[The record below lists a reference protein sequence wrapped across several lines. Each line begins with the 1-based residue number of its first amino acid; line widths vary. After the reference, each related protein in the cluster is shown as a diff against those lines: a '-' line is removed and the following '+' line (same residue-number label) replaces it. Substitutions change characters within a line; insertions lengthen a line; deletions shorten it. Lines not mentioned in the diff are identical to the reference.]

1 MIWDERLNDLMGRMI
16 NMKKYLLI
24 APITLTLL
32 FAQSSAIFL
41 LIPPSP
47 TMNGLGREIGVCL
60 PYDDPYAGY
69 YNPANGLQLFEG
81 NAYHYSKL
89 KTRWLP
95 RLADDMY
102 LHYEVMNVGLIPKKY
117 PVKAVISSHK
127 TYLDLGEQ
135 IMMGE
140 TYSGTF
146 RSYMKADALTFGVG
160 FSANVFGRI
169 PIDFAFGITR
179 KEAIQELL
187 INPDTTSL
195 KSSNIF
201 YDYGTLISIPI
212 SSKYYSFIKNEE
224 FKDDFELQIIPSF
237 GYSISN
243 VGDGVK
249 FDVLSSESDP
259 SPRYLRTG
267 IASSVT
273 LSYKS
278 LWSIIEWKGGRSASD
293 LLVKPRYNNDDPI
306 EYQSG
311 FDNDIDFIR
320 NVVLSKPDSSIQIY
334 RGDEWTL
341 FEIYSFRF
349 GRENDI
355 TGKVNITSAGYGYN
369 STGLFKLL
377 YFMLDEPMFKKL
389 SEYIVIKYDH
399 SILDEGGWHPLSNTK
414 FESFSVTFNN
424 IDRLILGL
432 LK

>member
-1 MIWDERLNDLMGRMI
+1 
-16 NMKKYLLI
+16 
-24 APITLTLL
+24 
-32 FAQSSAIFL
+32 
-41 LIPPSP
+41 
-47 TMNGLGREIGVCL
+47 
-60 PYDDPYAGY
+60 
-69 YNPANGLQLFEG
+69 
-81 NAYHYSKL
+81 
-89 KTRWLP
+89 
-95 RLADDMY
+95 
-102 LHYEVMNVGLIPKKY
+102 
-117 PVKAVISSHK
+117 
-127 TYLDLGEQ
+127 
-135 IMMGE
+135 
-140 TYSGTF
+140 
-146 RSYMKADALTFGVG
+146 
-160 FSANVFGRI
+160 I

>member
-1 MIWDERLNDLMGRMI
+1 M
-16 NMKKYLLI
+16 
-24 APITLTLL
+24 
-32 FAQSSAIFL
+32 
-41 LIPPSP
+41 
-47 TMNGLGREIGVCL
+47 
-60 PYDDPYAGY
+60 
-69 YNPANGLQLFEG
+69 
-81 NAYHYSKL
+81 
-89 KTRWLP
+89 
-95 RLADDMY
+95 
-102 LHYEVMNVGLIPKKY
+102 
-117 PVKAVISSHK
+117 
-127 TYLDLGEQ
+127 
-135 IMMGE
+135 
-140 TYSGTF
+140 
-146 RSYMKADALTFGVG
+146 
-160 FSANVFGRI
+160 
-169 PIDFAFGITR
+169 
-179 KEAIQELL
+179 
-187 INPDTTSL
+187 
-195 KSSNIF
+195 
-201 YDYGTLISIPI
+201 ISIPI